1 MRRGKSVGVV
11 TADEGR
17 DVAGKVASTAAADS
31 SFLKGVQ
38 RTVDRALSFLDL
50 SPGLA
55 EQIRE
60 CSSIYEVRF
69 PVHLRGERRL
79 FRGWRAV
86 HSEHRLPV
94 KGGIRYAPTVDYE
107 EVQALAALM
116 SFKNAVVDVPFGGA
130 KGGLAL
136 DPREF
141 NEDELRTITTAFTV
155 QLAKRQLIHPAQN
168 VPAPDVGTG
177 QREMAWMAETYR
189 TLHPDDINALAC
201 VTGKP
206 VELSGIRGRV
216 EATGRGVQYGLQEFF
231 RGGDDVRAA
240 GLAGTLEGKRIIVQ
254 GLGNVGYHAAK
265 FLSEED
271 GTKVVAII
279 ERDGAL
285 LSDRGLPVENVAQH
299 LRETGGVKGF
309 PEAQFEAA
317 GARVL
322 EASCDILLCAAL
334 EGQIKNSNAGRI
346 QAKVIAEAAN
356 GPVTFEADEV
366 LRSAG
371 KTIIPD
377 LYLNAGG
384 VTVSYFE
391 WIKNLSH
398 MRLGRL
404 EHRMQAARATTTIDL
419 FRTITCCNEAPD
431 GLPYN
436 LQLETDELHLVRS
449 GLEETMRQA
458 FAAIRE
464 TRGSISASDF
474 RTAAYVLAI
483 QKIARHYN
491 NHSVAI

>member
-1 MRRGKSVGVV
+1 MG
-11 TADEGR
+11 
-17 DVAGKVASTAAADS
+17 
-31 SFLKGVQ
+31 
-38 RTVDRALSFLDL
+38 RALSFLDL
-50 SPGLA
+50 APGLA
-55 EQIRE
+55 EQIRD
-60 CSSIYEVRF
+60 CASIYEVRF
-69 PVHLRGERRL
+69 PVHIRGARRV
-79 FRGWRAV
+79 FHGWRAV

-94 KGGIRYAPTVDYE
+94 KGGIRYSPKVSYE
-107 EVQALAALM
+107 EIQALAALM

-168 VPAPDVGTG
+168 VPAPDMGTG

-206 VELSGIRGRV
+206 IELSGIQGRV

-231 RGGDDVRAA
+231 RHQEDVRKA
-240 GLAGTLEGKRIIVQ
+240 GLEGTLEGKRVVVQ

-265 FLSEED
+265 FLSEDD
-271 GTKVVAII
+271 GVKVIAIV

-285 LSDRGLPVENVAQH
+285 MNESGLYVEGVAEH

-309 PEAQFEAA
+309 EGALFEED
-317 GARVL
+317 GAKLL
-322 EASCDILLCAAL
+322 EADCDILLAAAL
-334 EGQIKNSNAGRI
+334 EGQITSANAGRV

-356 GPVTFEADEV
+356 GPVTFEADEL

-371 KTIIPD
+371 KTVIPD

-404 EHRMQAARATTTIDL
+404 EHRMQAARATTTVEL
-419 FRTITCCNEAPD
+419 FQTIMCCNEAPERLLD
-431 GLPYN
+431 N
-436 LQLETDELHLVRS
+436 LQLESDELHLVRS

-458 FAAIRE
+458 YVAIRE
-464 TRGSISASDF
+464 TLQSVGAPDL
-474 RTAAYVLAI
+474 RTAAYVVAI
-483 QKIARHYN
+483 RKIAGHYN